1 MKNISIKPL
10 ILLSLLAVCFVG
22 CKDDTESISRVTN
35 YPDFTMN
42 GDAFIIHQL
51 GDAFTDP
58 GVTATEAGSEID
70 VTSSSMGTYTGGAL
84 DVNTSDEYH
93 ITYSATNKDGFAG
106 TVGRT
111 VVVANNGDLT
121 SSLEG
126 LYTSTVV
133 RNGSAGPQY
142 TDMSYIIIWKNT
154 DGTYELSDGIG
165 GYYNMGRGYG
175 PNYIAPGMVVTAND
189 IATND
194 FSIADFGVKTFG
206 GDCTTSG
213 FTVDAGAKTI
223 NFISQWITPGGTEYN
238 FDVTLTQVAF

>member
-1 MKNISIKPL
+1 MKNINMKPL
-10 ILLSLLAVCFVG
+10 FLLSLLAVCVVG
-22 CKDDTESISRVTN
+22 CKDDAESISRVTN

-58 GVTATEAGSEID
+58 GVTATEAGKDIE
-70 VTSSSMGTYTGGAL
+70 VTSSASGTYQGGSSL
-84 DVNTSDEYH
+84 DVNTADEYH

-106 TVGRT
+106 SVGRT
-111 VVVANNGDLT
+111 VIVANNGDMTT
-121 SSLEG
+121 SIEG

-133 RNGSAGPQY
+133 RNGSSSAQY
-142 TDMSYIIIWKNT
+142 TDMAYVMIWKNT

-175 PNYIAPGMVVTAND
+175 TNYVAPGMIVTAND

-194 FSIADFGVKTFG
+194 FTITDFGVKTFG
-206 GDCTTSG
+206 GACTTAG
-213 FTVDAGAKTI
+213 FTVDAAAKTI
-223 NFISQWITPGGTEYN
+223 NFITTWDVGYD